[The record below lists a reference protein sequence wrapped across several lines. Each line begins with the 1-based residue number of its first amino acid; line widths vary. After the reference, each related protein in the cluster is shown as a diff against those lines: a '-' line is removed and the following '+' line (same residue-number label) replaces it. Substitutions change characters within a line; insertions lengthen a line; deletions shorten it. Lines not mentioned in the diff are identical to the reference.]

1 MENALN
7 ELAHSLNTTTT
18 KEGNNFDAILTDSGT
33 IEVTCS
39 NNTEFPI
46 QVVMT
51 EKQILTVT
59 HLFKT
64 SEIQPDKIAELNTML
79 LELSPLVPLSST
91 GMQGDNYILFGAM
104 AISTDIKE
112 IVHELEVQAENTID
126 VLEAIEP
133 LLN

>member
-7 ELAHSLNTTTT
+7 ELAHSLNTTIT
-18 KEGNNFDAILTDSGT
+18 KEGNSFDAMLTDNGT

-51 EKQILTVT
+51 QKQILAVT
-59 HLFKT
+59 HLFT
-64 SEIQPDKIAELNTML
+64 TAEIQENKVDELNAELL
-79 LELSPLVPLSST
+79 VLSPLVPLSST

>member
-7 ELAHSLNTTTT
+7 ELAHSLNTTIT

-33 IEVTCS
+33 IEVMCS

-51 EKQILTVT
+51 EKQILAVT

-64 SEIQPDKIAELNTML
+64 SEIQPNKLAELNTML

>member
-1 MENALN
+1 MDNALN

-18 KEGNNFDAILTDSGT
+18 TEGSYFEAILTESGT
-33 IEVTCS
+33 IEVICS

-51 EKQILTVT
+51 EKQILAVT

-64 SEIQPDKIAELNTML
+64 SEVQPDKVAELNTAL

-126 VLEAIEP
+126 VLEAIES

>member
-51 EKQILTVT
+51 EKQILAVT

-64 SEIQPDKIAELNTML
+64 SEIQPDKVAELNTML

-112 IVHELEVQAENTID
+112 IVHELEVQAENTVDI
-126 VLEAIEP
+126 LEAIEP